1 MPWSDL
7 RPYLVH
13 TMLLVGSMFYVSLG
27 SSMKSALGKSIFP
40 VLLKTGVQVTFADAV
55 WVR

>member
-27 SSMKSALGKSIFP
+27 SSMTSAFGEVPLPG
-40 VLLKTGVQVTFADAV
+40 TGVQLTFAGAV
-55 WVR
+55 RLR